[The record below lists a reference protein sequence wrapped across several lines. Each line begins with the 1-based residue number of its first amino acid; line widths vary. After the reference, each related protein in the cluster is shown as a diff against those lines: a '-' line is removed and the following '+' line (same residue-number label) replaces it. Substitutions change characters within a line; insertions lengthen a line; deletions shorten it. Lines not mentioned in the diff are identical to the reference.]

1 MHITCVL
8 EALVWVNTMEGWM
21 PWFPVK
27 DSWKM
32 SGIQRSTM
40 QSCYFFSR
48 KDRYETWHSITF
60 SFYCFS
66 LRSLNFLL
74 FFQCVATP
82 CFSFEKIEFNLR
94 FVLNFEYNLKKNN
107 FNDNCLIVDELLVI
121 DLFLKKIFFGM
132 YNLQ

>member
-1 MHITCVL
+1 MKHDIQL
-8 EALVWVNTMEGWM
+8 RLV
-21 PWFPVK
+21 
-27 DSWKM
+27 
-32 SGIQRSTM
+32 
-40 QSCYFFSR
+40 
-48 KDRYETWHSITF
+48 SIAF
-60 SFYCFS
+60 
-66 LRSLNFLL
+66 RGSLNFLL

-107 FNDNCLIVDELLVI
+107 FNDNCLIVDELLVT

>member
-1 MHITCVL
+1 MKHDIQL
-8 EALVWVNTMEGWM
+8 RLV
-21 PWFPVK
+21 
-27 DSWKM
+27 
-32 SGIQRSTM
+32 
-40 QSCYFFSR
+40 
-48 KDRYETWHSITF
+48 SIAF
-60 SFYCFS
+60 
-66 LRSLNFLL
+66 RGSLNFLL